1 MIGLSGVIGVAS
13 DRDRLLLAL
22 TELGRYGVAAEESL
36 PGTADEARERL
47 LVELWT
53 RTPGALGSYA
63 FWLRTDETCFGPD
76 GTLRGALPLHV
87 SDDVHE
93 PVQFLLARAG
103 FEVHTS
109 GTNLLVRVPFAEAA

>member
-1 MIGLSGVIGVAS
+1 MIGMVGVVS

-22 TELGRYGVAAEESL
+22 TELVRYGVAAEESL

-47 LVELWT
+47 LVDLWT
-53 RTPGALGSYA
+53 RAPGALGSYA

-76 GTLRGALPLHV
+76 GSLRAALPLHT

-93 PVQFLLARAG
+93 PLQFLLARAG

-109 GTNLLVRVPFAEAA
+109 GPDLLVTVALTEAA

>member
-1 MIGLSGVIGVAS
+1 MIGVIG

-22 TELGRYGVAAEESL
+22 TELVQYGVAAAESL

-47 LVELWT
+47 LVDLWT
-53 RTPGALGSYA
+53 RAPDALGSYA

-76 GTLRGALPLHV
+76 GTLRGALPLHT

-93 PVQFLLARAG
+93 PLQFLLARGG
-103 FEVHTS
+103 FDVHTS
-109 GTNLLVRVPFAEAA
+109 DTDLLVSVPLAEAA

>member
-1 MIGLSGVIGVAS
+1 MTGVVD

-22 TELGRYGVAAEESL
+22 TELVRYGVAAAESL

-47 LVELWT
+47 LVDLWT
-53 RTPGALGSYA
+53 RAPGALGSYA

-76 GTLRGALPLHV
+76 GTLRGDLPLHT

-93 PVQFLLARAG
+93 PLRFLLARAG

-109 GTNLLVRVPFAEAA
+109 GTELRVMAPLAEAA